1 MRCSA
6 FGGTP
11 FQWPWAPVISR
22 ATAASTKPI
31 ASALFMGASVD
42 GLATSISSSNRRMTT
57 RSRPLPWLAYAAFWL
72 GVGLFFSLAEVQHYV
87 RGGGR
92 HPWEPFLWE
101 LSGSVTAGLLALAVY
116 RLNDVLLAR
125 RVRMPA
131 RIAAYLA
138 GLVAFSAAHSTLM
151 YGTRYAV
158 YALVG
163 LHYEPGSLDSVLGY
177 ESAKDVV
184 TYTLV
189 LGLSMGWRSFRREQ
203 RQAAEV
209 ERLNAHLAEAR
220 LARLQEQVQPHFLFN
235 TLNLISSVMHED
247 VERADRILAELADLL
262 RQSISAANVAEHTL
276 AQEMRWV
283 EPFLSIM
290 RQRFG
295 ERLRSRI
302 AISEAAAGRAPRRH
316 RPGKRAF
323 ASRDLVR
330 RRRGRGAAARGRP
343 HARARH
349 AARARE
355 GERMNLL
362 LVDDEA
368 PALSKLRR
376 FLAGLDDVHV
386 AGEASDGAAALD
398 FVQARP
404 EAAD

>member
-1 MRCSA
+1 
-6 FGGTP
+6 
-11 FQWPWAPVISR
+11 
-22 ATAASTKPI
+22 
-31 ASALFMGASVD
+31 
-42 GLATSISSSNRRMTT
+42 MTT
-57 RSRPLPWLAYAAFWL
+57 RPRPLPWLAYAAFWL

-116 RLNDVLLAR
+116 RLNDVLLTR
-125 RVRMPA
+125 QVRMPA
-131 RIAAYLA
+131 RIAAYLG
-138 GLVAFSAAHSTLM
+138 GLVVFSAAHSMLM
-151 YGTRYAV
+151 YGMRYAI

-220 LARLQEQVQPHFLFN
+220 LARLQEQIQPHFLFN

-262 RQSISAANVAEHTL
+262 RQSMSAANVAEHTL

-302 AISEAAAGRAPRRH
+302 AISEAAAGCIVPTLLLMAPVENAVKHGVARSTSGADVEVVADVADGQLRIDIVDTGDAPLAEPSGGTGLANA
-316 RPGKRAF
+316 R
-323 ASRDLVR
+323 SRLATLFGDAAGVVLQREDGRTRVR
-330 RRRGRGAAARGRP
+330 VTLP
-343 HARARH
+343 ARAR
-349 AARARE
+349 
-355 GERMNLL
+355 
-362 LVDDEA
+362 
-368 PALSKLRR
+368 
-376 FLAGLDDVHV
+376 
-386 AGEASDGAAALD
+386 ASA
-398 FVQARP
+398 
-404 EAAD
+404 